1 MWDDLNIPGITDDG
15 EETEHKNLEA
25 PPNPIPP
32 DPNIHPGERL
42 DTLAPVLGKG

>member
-1 MWDDLNIPGITDDG
+1 MWDDLHIPGNTDDG
-15 EETEHKNLEA
+15 EENEHKNLEA
-25 PPNPIPP
+25 PPIPIPP